1 MPEAVTSETVNY
13 SMKENTINGMRSRAE
28 KIENMIQF
36 YATQFNQKDLRLD
49 ITEWFETFSMEEI
62 TSSCFILTVV
72 QRPGAR
78 EQQMLPQ
85 EFKSLKAACMDSTKL
100 LSEVIAECGARSI
113 STEIRNDRFFVTTDN
128 NVKITMVLD

>member
-1 MPEAVTSETVNY
+1 MHSHINVNKCNA
-13 SMKENTINGMRSRAE
+13 M
-28 KIENMIQF
+28 IERL
-36 YATQFNQKDLRLD
+36 ASQFNQKDLRLD

-62 TSSCFILTVV
+62 TSSSFILTVV

-128 NVKITMVLD
+128 NIKITMVLD

>member
-1 MPEAVTSETVNY
+1 MSKSNY
-13 SMKENTINGMRSRAE
+13 DGMCSHININKCNAM
-28 KIENMIQF
+28 IERL
-36 YATQFNQKDLRLD
+36 ASQFNQKDLRLD

-62 TSSCFILTVV
+62 TSSSFILTVV

-85 EFKSLKAACMDSTKL
+85 EFKSLKAACMNSTKL

-113 STEIRNDRFFVTTDN
+113 STEIRNDRFLVTTDN
-128 NVKITMVLD
+128 HVKITMVLD

>member
-1 MPEAVTSETVNY
+1 MKSLFITGMHSHINVNKCNA
-13 SMKENTINGMRSRAE
+13 M
-28 KIENMIQF
+28 IERL
-36 YATQFNQKDLRLD
+36 ASQFNQKDLRLD

-62 TSSCFILTVV
+62 TSSNFILTVV

-85 EFKSLKAACMDSTKL
+85 EFKSLKSACMDSTKL
-100 LSEVIAECGARSI
+100 LSEVIAECGARSF